1 MATRGS
7 GRSEG
12 LDGSYDPRYD
22 PAFQRGF
29 DDADREAGGI
39 PARLPARPVLG
50 GSGRARPSEPGPS
63 GPGPGPGS
71 GSAEPLQAARSR
83 GPVGPVSDPDP
94 DPLGE
99 SSWFAGTGSARARVE
114 PSAPTAGSPATE
126 ASGLPAAVAADP
138 ASDERAAVARAR
150 GHRIWMAYTVGLSAL
165 AAACMAFGVVLV
177 TRAYGVFNS
186 TTVDSRD
193 DIYWAQLGGQ
203 FGPWVF
209 VVGLATGI
217 GVIFLHAARWRP
229 PPE

>member
-50 GSGRARPSEPGPS
+50 GSGRARPSEPGPPR
-63 GPGPGPGS
+63 PGP
-71 GSAEPLQAARSR
+71 GSAEPLQAARSA
-83 GPVGPVSDPDP
+83 GPVGPGSDPDP

-99 SSWFAGTGSARARVE
+99 SSWFAGTGSASARVE
-114 PSAPTAGSPATE
+114 PSAPTAGSPATG
-126 ASGLPAAVAADP
+126 ASGFPVGAGAADP

-150 GHRIWMAYTVGLSAL
+150 GHRIWTAYTVGLSAL

>member
-39 PARLPARPVLG
+39 PARLPARPALG
-50 GSGRARPSEPGPS
+50 GPGRASPSRPGPA
-63 GPGPGPGS
+63 GR
-71 GSAEPLQAARSR
+71 SASPA
-83 GPVGPVSDPDP
+83 SDPDP

-99 SSWFAGTGSARARVE
+99 TSWFVGTGSASARVE
-114 PSAPTAGSPATE
+114 PAAPTAGSPAAD
-126 ASGLPAAVAADP
+126 ASGSVGMTAATADP
-138 ASDERAAVARAR
+138 ASDERAAIARAR
-150 GHRIWMAYTVGLSAL
+150 AHRIWTAYTVGLSAL